1 MPFMTRLAAGCCGLA
16 LSLIAGG
23 GIASAVPDVTP
34 IINSTCTYPQVMAAL
49 NAESPDAANQV
60 SSNPIANAWLQQLI
74 ASPPEGRRQM
84 VQQAQGV
91 PALQQYTGLIFQV
104 AGTCNNY

>member
-1 MPFMTRLAAGCCGLA
+1 MTRLAAGSCGLA
-16 LSLIAGG
+16 LSLVAGG
-23 GIASAVPDVTP
+23 GIASAVPDVSP

-49 NAESPDAANQV
+49 TAESPDAANQV
-60 SSNPIANAWLQQLI
+60 SSNPIANAWLQQLV